1 MPNLE
6 SSIFRIPELIDNII
20 DVLSDDRPTLM
31 ACSTVCKFWLPR
43 SRYAL
48 FGRMKI
54 KIRPTNSEA
63 FFHLLDSPSSTIIPY
78 VHSLHIERDYGGGG
92 EFWFK
97 DVLPRLVVLGASL
110 KSIVLTLAN
119 FVTLAKELEP
129 IFWANFQR
137 LSQLRFDRCRFLS
150 FVQFVDVISMCPRL
164 QNLSVVDMSC
174 RDDDSPLLALH
185 NQPHHLKWPALSRI
199 ALSGLGKATFL
210 YWLQCA
216 QELPPIAEVVL
227 DNFIVGDIFHIG
239 TFLRA
244 LGPSLLCLRLPS
256 LIQAGGFKSPA
267 SNLGGFAIIQA
278 NHPTDDF
285 CEEVDLG
292 YNTHL
297 QVIELNSIYQ
307 HTIRWMLSILSQIT
321 SPHMR
326 EVTLHFYHINNIQDL
341 EIFDWDAFHSLLQTN
356 PFSSL
361 KTLYIKLDGD
371 GRLKPRKARH
381 FIRGKLHL
389 GNDKGFLCVDDG
401 SEQPSSQ

>member
-1 MPNLE
+1 MPNPE
-6 SSIFRIPELIDNII
+6 FSIFRIPELIDNII
-20 DVLSDDRPTLM
+20 DVLSDDKPTLM
-31 ACSTVCKFWLPR
+31 ACSAVCKFWLPR

-54 KIRPTNSEA
+54 KVHPTNSEA
-63 FFHLLDSPSSTIIPY
+63 FFRLLDSPSSTIIPY

-97 DVLPRLVVLGASL
+97 DVLPRLAVLGASL

-119 FVTLAKELEP
+119 FVTLAAELQP
-129 IFWANFQR
+129 SLWANFQR
-137 LSQLRFDRCRFLS
+137 LSQLRLDRCRFLS
-150 FVQFVDVISMCPRL
+150 FVQFVDVISMCPCL
-164 QNLSVVDMSC
+164 QNLSVVDMSW
-174 RDDDSPLLALH
+174 RDDDSPLLALYD
-185 NQPHHLKWPALSRI
+185 QPHRLKWPALSKI
-199 ALSGLGKATFL
+199 ALSGLGKAAFL

-227 DNFIVGDIFHIG
+227 DNFIVGDISHIG

-244 LGPSLLCLRLPS
+244 LGPSLRCLRLPS
-256 LIQAGGFKSPA
+256 LIQAGEFPA
-267 SNLGGFAIIQA
+267 SDLGSILT

-285 CEEVDLG
+285 CEEVNLG
-292 YNTHL
+292 YNTNL

-326 EVTLHFYHINNIQDL
+326 EVTLHFFHINNIQDL
-341 EIFDWDAFHSLLQTN
+341 EIFDWDALHSLLQTN

-361 KTLYIKLDGD
+361 KTLYIKLDGA
-371 GRLKPRKARH
+371 GRLRPRKAKH

-389 GNDKGFLCVDDG
+389 GDDKGFLCVDDG
-401 SEQPSSQ
+401 SKQPKSSQ